1 MDNMSKERTIH
12 HRMNTEGEDKMKKRL
27 IQVEHLS
34 KKFKDQLA
42 LKDVSFKVHEGE
54 IFGFLGPSGSGKTT
68 TIKILT
74 GQLSQTSGTAS
85 VLGNPV
91 EQIDES
97 IYEQVGIVTDN
108 SGVYERL
115 TVYNNLT
122 IFAKLLKVEKKR
134 IDILLQEVG
143 LFEHKNKIA
152 KNLSKG
158 MKQRLILARAILHQ
172 PKVLFLDEPTNG
184 LDPVTT
190 EAIHTLL
197 MELKQNGT
205 AIFLTTHNM
214 DEATKLCD
222 NVALL
227 NDGLIVENDSP
238 KALTL
243 KYNRDRQYQILLKDK
258 KEIII
263 PHTTDSIEQINHWL
277 INDELLTIHSCEP
290 NLEKV
295 FLEVTGRELI

>member
-1 MDNMSKERTIH
+1 
-12 HRMNTEGEDKMKKRL
+12 MKKKL
-27 IQVEHLS
+27 IEVNHLS
-34 KKFKDQLA
+34 KRFKDQLA
-42 LKDVSFKVHEGE
+42 LKDISFKVHEGE

-74 GQLSQTSGTAS
+74 GQLSQSSGTAS
-85 VLGNPV
+85 VLGKPV
-91 EQIDES
+91 EQINES

-134 IDILLQEVG
+134 IDILLQQVG
-143 LFEHKNKIA
+143 LFQHRNKTA
-152 KNLSKG
+152 NNLSKG
-158 MKQRLILARAILHQ
+158 MKQRLIIARAILHQ
-172 PKVLFLDEPTNG
+172 PKVLFLDEPTSG

-197 MELKQNGT
+197 IQLKKNGT

-222 NVALL
+222 NIALL
-227 NDGLIVENDSP
+227 NDGIIVENDSP

-243 KYNRDRQYQILLKDK
+243 KYNREKQYKILLKSQD
-258 KEIII
+258 EITI
-263 PHTTDSIEQINHWL
+263 PHTTDSIEQIHHWL
-277 INDELLTIHSCEP
+277 TNDDLLTIHSSEP

-295 FLEVTGRELI
+295 FLEVTGRTLI